1 MPSNMD
7 LDILFSP
14 APEGVDIYEK
24 IQHCEKTVRTIRRAV
39 LMRLFLTALLLYI
52 PFAAKVS
59 SGIWILMG
67 FVMLINVSG
76 LIPLMSQWRI
86 KKKELDKLLDEEE

>member
-7 LDILFSP
+7 DLFAQEP
-14 APEGVDIYEK
+14 ADLLEREERCQK
-24 IQHCEKTVRTIRRAV
+24 AMKTVTKAIFMRMAVTGLLVWVIFSRIRELWVAGLMLLV
-39 LMRLFLTALLLYI
+39 L
-52 PFAAKVS
+52 
-59 SGIWILMG
+59 
-67 FVMLINVSG
+67 LINVSG